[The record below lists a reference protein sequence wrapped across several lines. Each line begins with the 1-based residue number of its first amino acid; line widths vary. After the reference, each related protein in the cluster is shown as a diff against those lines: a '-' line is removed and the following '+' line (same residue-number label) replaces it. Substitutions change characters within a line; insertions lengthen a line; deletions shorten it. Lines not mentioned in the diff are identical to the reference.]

1 MKNYEL
7 EEKVSQAFSHITPDI
22 LDAVLSDSQISK
34 GQVNIMRKENRRQ
47 PWTWLAG
54 LAACL
59 MLVLG
64 GTFGFRTYRIDHTVD
79 ATVSLDVNP
88 SVEIQVNRKER
99 VLAVNA
105 LNEDGAIIIG
115 DMDLSGS
122 DLNVAVNALV
132 GSMLQNGYINELSN
146 SILISVDSNDPA
158 QGAVLQE
165 TLAAE
170 VNTLLQSDTFSG
182 AVLSQTIASNDDLQ
196 KLADAYGITLGKAQ
210 LIQEILNNKSTC
222 TFEDLAPLTINEL
235 NLLRSGKTE
244 GTVESV
250 GTASDKAYIGQEAV
264 RQIVLEH
271 AGVSAGSVTWWELEL
286 DSEHGVMVYEVEFYA
301 DGYEYE
307 YEVNAQ
313 TGVIVKTE
321 KKPDEH
327 ASNVT
332 ESTTQT
338 PDTSTGSQEVDA
350 ASSATKAQE
359 SSGGSTG
366 GTTQTPTT
374 STGITEARAKEIALA
389 HAGVSAGNVTKY
401 EIELD
406 TEKGVT
412 VYEIEFKS
420 GGFEYEYEV
429 NASTGDIIKSEKE
442 WDD

>member
-1 MKNYEL
+1 
-7 EEKVSQAFSHITPDI
+7 
-22 LDAVLSDSQISK
+22 
-34 GQVNIMRKENRRQ
+34 
-47 PWTWLAG
+47 
-54 LAACL
+54 
-59 MLVLG
+59 
-64 GTFGFRTYRIDHTVD
+64 
-79 ATVSLDVNP
+79 
-88 SVEIQVNRKER
+88 
-99 VLAVNA
+99 
-105 LNEDGAIIIG
+105 
-115 DMDLSGS
+115 
-122 DLNVAVNALV
+122 
-132 GSMLQNGYINELSN
+132 
-146 SILISVDSNDPA
+146 
-158 QGAVLQE
+158 
-165 TLAAE
+165 
-170 VNTLLQSDTFSG
+170 
-182 AVLSQTIASNDDLQ
+182 
-196 KLADAYGITLGKAQ
+196 
-210 LIQEILNNKSTC
+210 
-222 TFEDLAPLTINEL
+222 L

-359 SSGGSTG
+359 SSGGSAG